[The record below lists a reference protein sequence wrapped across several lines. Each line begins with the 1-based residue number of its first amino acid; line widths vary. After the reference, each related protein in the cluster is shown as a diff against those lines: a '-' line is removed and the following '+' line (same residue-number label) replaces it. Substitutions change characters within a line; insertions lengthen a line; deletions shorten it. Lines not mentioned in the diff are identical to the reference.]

1 MIDSRA
7 PWDYV
12 ILVALRSGLEVDL
25 SKIYDTIWQAVKE
38 GSSVVNPEL
47 LEIEPRWG
55 ERPKYYHSVRSA
67 VSSLTKRNMI
77 ERISRGKYQIT
88 EVSRKRLKELEDVV

>member
-25 SKIYDTIWQAVKE
+25 CKIYDTISQVAKE

-47 LEIEPRWG
+47 LEIEPR
-55 ERPKYYHSVRSA
+55 
-67 VSSLTKRNMI
+67 
-77 ERISRGKYQIT
+77 
-88 EVSRKRLKELEDVV
+88 

>member
-12 ILVALRSGLEVDL
+12 VLVALRSGLEVDL
-25 SKIYDTIWQAVKE
+25 SKIYDTIWQVTKE

-47 LEIEPRWG
+47 LETEPRWG

-67 VSSLTKRNMI
+67 VSSLTKRKMI

-88 EVSRKRLKELEDVV
+88 EVGRKRLKELENVV